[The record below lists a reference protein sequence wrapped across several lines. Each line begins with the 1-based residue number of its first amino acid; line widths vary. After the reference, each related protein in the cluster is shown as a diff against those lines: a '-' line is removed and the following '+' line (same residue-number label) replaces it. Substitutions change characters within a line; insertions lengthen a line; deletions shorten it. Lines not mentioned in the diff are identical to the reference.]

1 MFHLTGSGFQRVL
14 VRTGSN
20 LQSFGLLVIAQPSPA
35 RSLYGHRSRFHFLL
49 EVVQSLQVAIQ
60 QFLQLG
66 RRIRPI
72 RREILPENGMVDVA
86 TAVELEGTTQL
97 NDLGSLILG
106 DGFLQL
112 LLGGVQIRNVGIVVL
127 LVVNL

>member
-1 MFHLTGSGFQRVL
+1 
-14 VRTGSN
+14 
-20 LQSFGLLVIAQPSPA
+20 
-35 RSLYGHRSRFHFLL
+35 
-49 EVVQSLQVAIQ
+49 
-60 QFLQLG
+60 
-66 RRIRPI
+66 
-72 RREILPENGMVDVA
+72 MVDVA

-97 NDLGSLILG
+97 NDLGSVILG